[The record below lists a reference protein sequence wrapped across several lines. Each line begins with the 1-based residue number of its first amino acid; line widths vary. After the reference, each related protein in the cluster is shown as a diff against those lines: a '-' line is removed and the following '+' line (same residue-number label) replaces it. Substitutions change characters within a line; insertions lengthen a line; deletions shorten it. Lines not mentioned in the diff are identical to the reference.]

1 VTGFYHGHRVIEERC
16 TGDLA
21 CMRHCPTEAIR
32 IRRGKAV
39 ISNEACI
46 DCGECI
52 RVCPRGAMV
61 PISDPVSSS
70 SHSRYKYRVVIPSSV
85 LYAQFDPGVHP
96 YVIHLAFKRLG
107 FDEVVDLHR
116 ASGTLASALFQY
128 LREYRGRLP
137 LISSYCPTIVRL
149 IQVKYPDLVE
159 LLVPIEV
166 PRELAAREVKRD
178 LQARLGLQEHEI
190 GIFYIAPCSA
200 KIVSIRQ
207 PAEKARSGFDG
218 VVSVKDAYSVLHP
231 HIVAIKQEFDAGRV
245 PAEFTFS
252 PGTDRTDC
260 ITKLDHAENVLAV
273 AGLNDVMLILNDIEN
288 SRLRNIE
295 FIDATAH
302 MMGCL
307 GGPFNVEN
315 PYVARANS
323 QKQRERYR
331 RPVQIDEALVRQR
344 LSEGHYLQEHA
355 VLPRPAAFFDTDLET
370 SIKRMR
376 ERDKIYGKLRQ
387 IDCGCCGAPTCLAF
401 AEDIVKGE
409 VDLTDCIFLAHD
421 AEKE

>member
-1 VTGFYHGHRVIEERC
+1 MAGFYHGHRVILERC

-32 IRRGKAV
+32 IRGGKAV

-61 PISDPVSSS
+61 PISDPVSVS

-107 FDEVVDLHR
+107 FDEVIDLHQ
-116 ASGTLASALFQY
+116 ASGTLACALFKY
-128 LREYRGRLP
+128 LRSYRGRLP

-166 PRELAAREVKRD
+166 PRELAAHEVKRS

-190 GIFYIAPCSA
+190 GMFYIAPCSA

-207 PAEKARSGFDG
+207 PAEKLRSWFDG

-231 HIVAIKQEFDAGRV
+231 HIVAIKQEFDASQV
-245 PAEFTFS
+245 PEDFTFS
-252 PGTDRTDC
+252 PGSDRTDC

-331 RPVQIDEALVRQR
+331 RPVQIDEVLVERR
-344 LSEGHYLQEHA
+344 LSEGHYLQERA

-409 VDLTDCIFLAHD
+409 VNLTDCIFLAHD